1 MGLCIKSGSLIDL
14 GAQSIQGVPVLI
26 VQVSKC
32 KANHRKFIC
41 QLSHK
46 PPLLL
51 HTAYMAARTSG
62 TASDSN
68 QQMINFVLWLCY
80 VQNVKSRYE
89 CSA

>member
-1 MGLCIKSGSLIDL
+1 MGLCTKSGSLIDL
-14 GAQSIQGVPVLI
+14 GAQSIRGIPVLT

-32 KANHRKFIC
+32 KANYRKFIC

-51 HTAYMAARTSG
+51 LHTTYMAARTSG

-68 QQMINFVLWLCY
+68 QQMINFY
-80 VQNVKSRYE
+80 SGFATSKM
-89 CSA
+89 